1 MKLPRK
7 ADRST
12 VVVGVSLTL
21 LALVFL
27 YIVLLFWSMRQDFAS
42 EIDAVA
48 PRTARLLGMLESY
61 QSLQAASGAA
71 GEMLRDVAYPA
82 GRDSASV
89 AAALQQDV
97 RALMRD
103 AGLTVTGSQ
112 ILATRQAEGYERLTL
127 DISVE
132 GNIDALDSALAELEG
147 MRPLIFV
154 ESLKVKPERM
164 RSSRSRRE
172 EPVEEGDPRRLA
184 ARFNLFALRLQQ

>member
-1 MKLPRK
+1 MKLPLQ

-12 VVVGVSLTL
+12 IVVGVSLTL
-21 LALVFL
+21 VALVFL
-27 YIVLLFWSMRQDFAS
+27 YVLLLIWSMRQEFAA

-48 PRTARLLGMLESY
+48 PHTARLLGMLESY
-61 QSLQAASGAA
+61 QSLQAASGVA

-112 ILATRQAEGYERLTL
+112 ILATRRAEGYDRLTL
-127 DISVE
+127 DLSVE
-132 GNIDALDSALAELEG
+132 GNIDALDTALAELEL
-147 MRPLIFV
+147 MRPLLFV

-164 RSSRSRRE
+164 RSSRSRRQQA
-172 EPVEEGDPRRLA
+172 PEEGDPRRLA